1 MKAITHYF
9 VKKVSQIESHKKEQQ
24 FSNLIRSYRKQ
35 HVGKGP
41 EKIQV
46 SFKGNWAIAYMTGAL
61 SKVEKFYLGDKQNEV
76 MLHYN
81 RTEKIKQLYS
91 DIKLDE
97 METLVGA
104 KFVKLFTD
112 IDLADDEVVSIFVFD
127 KSIE

>member
-1 MKAITHYF
+1 M
-9 VKKVSQIESHKKEQQ
+9 SQIDTHKKEQQ

-41 EKIQV
+41 EKVQV

-61 SKVEKFYLGDKQNEV
+61 SKVEQFYLGDKQNEV

-127 KSIE
+127 KAIE

>member
-1 MKAITHYF
+1 VNNIDTN
-9 VKKVSQIESHKKEQQ
+9 KKEQQ

-41 EKIQV
+41 ERIQV
-46 SFKGNWAIAYMTGAL
+46 TFRGNWAIAYMTGAL
-61 SKVEKFYLGDKQNEV
+61 SKVEMFYLNDKRNEA

-97 METLVGA
+97 METLVEA
-104 KFVKLFTD
+104 KFIKLFTD
-112 IDLADDEVVSIFVFD
+112 IDLTDDEVVSIFVFD

>member
-1 MKAITHYF
+1 
-9 VKKVSQIESHKKEQQ
+9 
-24 FSNLIRSYRKQ
+24 
-35 HVGKGP
+35 
-41 EKIQV
+41 
-46 SFKGNWAIAYMTGAL
+46 MTGAL
-61 SKVEKFYLGDKQNEV
+61 SKVEQFYLGDKQNEV

>member
-1 MKAITHYF
+1 MLF
-9 VKKVSQIESHKKEQQ
+9 LKKVNIINNNQKEQQ
-24 FSNLIRSYRKQ
+24 FANLVRSYRKQ

-41 EKIQV
+41 EHVQIT
-46 SFKGNWAIAYMTGAL
+46 FKDNWAIAYMTGAL
-61 SKVEKFYLGDKQNEV
+61 SKVEKFYLKDKQNES

-97 METLVGA
+97 MEAIVDA

-112 IDLADDEVVSIFVFD
+112 IDLIDDEVISIFVFD

>member
-1 MKAITHYF
+1 M
-9 VKKVSQIESHKKEQQ
+9 KKVNIINNNQKEQQ
-24 FSNLIRSYRKQ
+24 FANLVRSYRKQ

-41 EKIQV
+41 EHVQIT
-46 SFKGNWAIAYMTGAL
+46 FKDNWAIAYMTGAL
-61 SKVEKFYLGDKQNEV
+61 SKVEKFYLKDKQNES

-97 METLVGA
+97 MEAIVDA

-112 IDLADDEVVSIFVFD
+112 IDLIDDEVISIFVFD

>member
-1 MKAITHYF
+1 MNIINNN
-9 VKKVSQIESHKKEQQ
+9 QKEQQ
-24 FSNLIRSYRKQ
+24 FANLVRSYRKQ

-41 EKIQV
+41 EHVQIT
-46 SFKGNWAIAYMTGAL
+46 FKDNWAIAYMTGAL
-61 SKVEKFYLGDKQNEV
+61 SKVEKFYLKDKQNES

-97 METLVGA
+97 MESIVDA

-112 IDLADDEVVSIFVFD
+112 IDLIDDEVISIFVFD

>member
-1 MKAITHYF
+1 MS
-9 VKKVSQIESHKKEQQ
+9 KVDTHKKEQQ
-24 FSNLIRSYRKQ
+24 FANLIRAYRKE

-41 EKIQV
+41 EKVQV
-46 SFKGNWAIAYMTGAL
+46 SFKGNWGIAYMTGAL

-91 DIKLDE
+91 DIELGE
-97 METLVGA
+97 MEALVDA

-112 IDLADDEVVSIFVFD
+112 IDLTDDEVVSIFVFD

>member
-41 EKIQV
+41 EKVQV

-61 SKVEKFYLGDKQNEV
+61 SKLNSF
-76 MLHYN
+76 
-81 RTEKIKQLYS
+81 I
-91 DIKLDE
+91 
-97 METLVGA
+97 
-104 KFVKLFTD
+104 
-112 IDLADDEVVSIFVFD
+112 
-127 KSIE
+127 